1 MVKEISVIGP
11 RIPEIAR
18 RLGRHK
24 ETVRYWYKK
33 LEEHG
38 FAVQAMVNHESLG
51 LKRLIFRV
59 QFGEGYGDF
68 VQQLMLAMN
77 ELAYIVSYAKT
88 LAEDTYIVNASV
100 PTEFVPEYISFM
112 DTLRD
117 QGVFKSIES
126 YAFDWV
132 RNIPMDGAF
141 YDFESG
147 NWEFD
152 LGSVTSRST
161 AFVEPTASRKIKFDR
176 IDLLVAKELQAD
188 AARETQEIQ
197 RAIKERDNVDINY
210 KTLCWHL
217 DEHVKVSGIVK
228 GYKINWMGTR
238 WDPVTEKVRHRSHS
252 YMIFDVLVKRP
263 TPEEKLMLMR
273 AFNRLPLMWGEAA
286 GEDYFAELAIP
297 SEMILEGLQYLQR
310 LTDSVSGKTSYFM
323 IDQRNAAGFTFSYNL
338 FSEEAKAWTFN
349 KIDLL
354 NKFKALEIQVKGQ

>member
-1 MVKEISVIGP
+1 
-11 RIPEIAR
+11 
-18 RLGRHK
+18 
-24 ETVRYWYKK
+24 
-33 LEEHG
+33 
-38 FAVQAMVNHESLG
+38 
-51 LKRLIFRV
+51 
-59 QFGEGYGDF
+59 
-68 VQQLMLAMN
+68 
-77 ELAYIVSYAKT
+77 
-88 LAEDTYIVNASV
+88 
-100 PTEFVPEYISFM
+100 M